1 MGWLQ
6 RLKDREAT
14 RPKTKI
20 DLWIQRHREYVLR
33 LPRWL
38 VGTSVISSIA
48 LGVWC
53 AIYDHGLM
61 RVMSYVYRTEGYAAM
76 ATVAFTVLPCLL
88 LLYGIARVVKPPPP
102 TNLPSARVR

>member
-6 RLKDREAT
+6 RMKDRELA
-14 RPKTKI
+14 RPKTKL
-20 DLWIQRHREYVLR
+20 DLWIARHREYVLR

-38 VGTSVISSIA
+38 VGTSVISSVA

-61 RVMSYVYRTEGYAAM
+61 GLASRIYKTPGYAALV
-76 ATVAFTVLPCLL
+76 TVAFTVMPCLII
-88 LLYGIARVVKPPPP
+88 LYGIARIVKPPPP
-102 TNLPSARVR
+102 TNLPPARLR